1 MKALLKC
8 KINSVTEDVSSKGDK
23 IVGLN
28 ISTDTGVTVELGGKT
43 LPCNFV
49 GTLQLKPV
57 VAGRLKIGSVI
68 NVEINVD
75 E

>member
-8 KINSVTEDVSSKGDK
+8 KIDSVAADISSKGDK
-23 IVGLN
+23 VVELD

-43 LPCNFV
+43 LPCIFS
-49 GTLQLKPV
+49 GKLQLKPV
-57 VAGRLKIGSVI
+57 VAGRLKIGSVLNI
-68 NVEINVD
+68 EINVD